1 MSDNKK
7 LIYKTGAVSKTSEIY
22 KTFIFQ
28 KVWSIYGILLNEQPW
43 TFTSEYDLIFAE
55 LLYT

>member
-43 TFTSEYDLIFAE
+43 TFKSVYDLIFAE
-55 LLYT
+55 LLYM